1 MTALEAIS
9 GEKTIR
15 EKSRSP
21 SRPKAVGTTMEA
33 GTISL
38 ERFHHR
44 QHLAVAAWLLLRDSH
59 DSALDRMR
67 AGLKNLLKVNGKAE
81 GYDDQFTVRW
91 MRTLANR
98 LAACAP
104 NQPPETRLNDAV
116 EWALETRPLSDTEHR
131 AGNPEPQAS
140 SGSTGE

>member
-1 MTALEAIS
+1 MTSADNLPLDAAAADALLSEF
-9 GEKTIR
+9 
-15 EKSRSP
+15 
-21 SRPKAVGTTMEA
+21 EA

-67 AGLKNLLKVNGKAE
+67 AGLRNLLKVNGKAE
-81 GYDDQFTVRW
+81 GYDDQLTVRW
-91 MRTLANR
+91 MRTLTDR

-104 NQPPETRLNDAV
+104 DQSLETRLNDAV
-116 EWALETRPLSDTEHR
+116 EWALETRPVR
-131 AGNPEPQAS
+131 A
-140 SGSTGE
+140 STGSGRTEPRT

>member
-1 MTALEAIS
+1 MIGVMTAADNLPLDAAAADALLAEF
-9 GEKTIR
+9 ET
-15 EKSRSP
+15 
-21 SRPKAVGTTMEA
+21 

-38 ERFHHR
+38 DRFHHR

-67 AGLKNLLKVNGKAE
+67 AGLKHLLKVNGKTE
-81 GYDDQFTVRW
+81 GYDDELTVCW
-91 MRTLANR
+91 MRALAER

-104 NQPPETRLNDAV
+104 DQPPEMRLNDAV
-116 EWALETRPLSDTEHR
+116 EWALEEGNRISDTVRR
-131 AGNPEPQAS
+131 AQLPEPPAS

>member
-1 MTALEAIS
+1 MIGVMTSADNLPLDAAGADALLSEF
-9 GEKTIR
+9 
-15 EKSRSP
+15 
-21 SRPKAVGTTMEA
+21 EA

-38 ERFHHR
+38 DRFRHR
-44 QHLAVAAWLLLRDSH
+44 QHLTVATWLLLRDSH

-67 AGLKNLLKVNGKAE
+67 AGLRNLLKVNGKAE
-81 GYDDQFTVRW
+81 GYDDQLTVRW

-104 NQPPETRLNDAV
+104 NQPPQTRLNDAV

-131 AGNPEPQAS
+131 ARSPEPRAS